1 MKRIDSY
8 KIDIFTSQ
16 VCGTGIYL
24 LSRSIFFQF
33 LLASTFNFLGTFIVL
48 IPVVIVF
55 LIEGNLSSCYELLV
69 QLYFIIT
76 IILQMYIIYAVL
88 VAFLLGCKG
97 NAFYDTWNNHF
108 IINNKEFDIKEITF
122 HPLLALI
129 RFMPYPEG
137 FCILSFKLSDN
148 KVINTLHVGMINK
161 TVMRSLSN
169 YELKINALSILIL
182 LFGFIFIIGTSYI
195 IGSNYLF

>member
-1 MKRIDSY
+1 M
-8 KIDIFTSQ
+8 FVWVQ
-16 VCGTGIYL
+16 
-24 LSRSIFFQF
+24 
-33 LLASTFNFLGTFIVL
+33 
-48 IPVVIVF
+48 
-55 LIEGNLSSCYELLV
+55 IEGNLSSCYELLL
-69 QLYFIIT
+69 QHYFIIT
-76 IILQMYIIYAVL
+76 IILQMYIIYTVL
-88 VAFLLGCKG
+88 IAFLLGCKG

-122 HPLLALI
+122 HPLLACI
-129 RFMPYPEG
+129 RCMPYPEG

-195 IGSNYLF
+195 IFSNYLF